1 MSNTTVANRYAR
13 ALVDVAVERGEVESV
28 VADLTKFAS
37 LLSGHEELRLV
48 FANPT
53 IPLERKRG
61 VLQALLDRLSF
72 QPTTANFLRLL
83 LTNSRLHQ
91 LDPMVQAVHRELDT
105 RAGIVAAEIVT
116 ARALATEQRDAL
128 ERQLATATGRRV
140 RLQFRID
147 PTILGGLVARIGST
161 VYDGSIR
168 NQLTQLRQ
176 QMLDARS

>member
-1 MSNTTVANRYAR
+1 
-13 ALVDVAVERGEVESV
+13 
-28 VADLTKFAS
+28 
-37 LLSGHEELRLV
+37 
-48 FANPT
+48 
-53 IPLERKRG
+53 

-83 LTNSRLHQ
+83 LTNGRLHQ
-91 LDPMVQAVHRELDT
+91 LDPMLQAVHRELDT
-105 RAGIVAAEIVT
+105 RAGIVAAEIVS
-116 ARALATEQRDAL
+116 ARALAADQREAL
-128 ERQLATATGRRV
+128 ERQLADATGRRV